1 MRSLI
6 GLPSLY
12 LDQPCLSDNH
22 NILVVTNF
30 GGNRSYA
37 SALLILCLWAD
48 CAYVGLGSLGYAH
61 TTVLTLRFTGDSKS
75 PMPPPVG
82 GILDTPIVTFH
93 SRIPEDLSLRI
104 DGPWCSRDDTFLTLG
119 TGGPGSRLQVD
130 KAPLGTYS

>member
-12 LDQPCLSDNH
+12 PDQPCLSDNH

-48 CAYVGLGSLGYAH
+48 CAYVGLGSLGSLGYAH
-61 TTVLTLRFTGDSKS
+61 NLILCLWADHAYVGLGSLSAMPTTSSSGRIAPTWASEASATPTTSSSAFGQTAPMWASVCYSWS
-75 PMPPPVG
+75 P
-82 GILDTPIVTFH
+82 
-93 SRIPEDLSLRI
+93 
-104 DGPWCSRDDTFLTLG
+104 
-119 TGGPGSRLQVD
+119 
-130 KAPLGTYS
+130 